1 MGAGEDDINALRA
14 ALAAAEAK
22 AAEAARLQAVLSSAE
37 AVIAAL
43 QLEIAKPNLD
53 SERRGPGSRP
63 LRSLCF
69 PGWRAASR
77 ENVVPRPAA

>member
-1 MGAGEDDINALRA
+1 MDIGSWLRA
-14 ALAAAEAK
+14 LGLGQYEQAFRDNAVDAE
-22 AAEAARLQAVLSSAE
+22 VLPE
-37 AVIAAL
+37 L
-43 QLEIAKPNLD
+43 TGDDLKPNLD